1 MGRQNAEPW
10 VQLATD
16 IPEMLRRTLRRYC
29 ARTGVG
35 VADFVAAAVR
45 EKLAREGRHQRL
57 TSRRR
62 GVERQVAKKRRDL
75 AAP

>member
-10 VQLATD
+10 VQLATE
-16 IPEMLRRTLRRYC
+16 IPEMLRRALRRYC
-29 ARTGVG
+29 ARTGMR
-35 VADFVAAAVR
+35 VAHFVAAAVR

-62 GVERQVAKKRRDL
+62 GVERRDAKKRREM
-75 AAP
+75 AVT